1 MRRALL
7 TMLLGSVLL
16 VGRAGPRP
24 YAFGTPGADTL
35 RYASLSADPFTAVS
49 EETPRRGFFRRIV
62 DYFGQS
68 TEDRSREKKIDIT
81 FAGGP
86 SYSKTTQLGL
96 GLLAAGLYRF
106 DRQDTITPPSDI
118 SIFANVST
126 SGFFSFGVTGNTIF
140 RHNRQ
145 RLMYNISFSSSPR
158 DLWGFGYDAGRYNP
172 KTSYVE
178 QRYRI
183 NARYLHSV
191 VANAYAGVVFDFDHT
206 KGRKFDATG
215 LAYLNGENTRYT
227 ATGIG
232 VVAEYDSRDFIPN
245 PSRGVYLHIREI
257 YYPKGLGSCPGTLF
271 RTVCQANWYQQV
283 WRGGLLAFDL
293 YGEFNSDDA
302 PWPLLARLGSNE
314 RMRGY
319 YEGRYTDN
327 CLITGQV
334 ELRQHIWRRIG
345 GVAWVGA
352 GNVFPRINDF
362 RWSQT
367 LPNYGLGLR
376 WELKKRVNVRMD
388 YGLGRRTS
396 GFLLTLN
403 EAF

>member
-7 TMLLGSVLL
+7 TLLLGSALL
-16 VGRAGPRP
+16 VGRAEPRP
-24 YAFGTPGADTL
+24 YGASDADTL
-35 RYASLSADPFTAVS
+35 RYASLTNDPFVAVS
-49 EETPRRGFFRRIV
+49 SDRSKPNFFRRIV
-62 DYFGQS
+62 DYFGRS
-68 TEDRSREKKIDIT
+68 TEDRSREKPIDIT

-106 DRQDTITPPSDI
+106 DRQDTVTPPSDI

-145 RLMYNISFSSSPR
+145 RLMYNLSFSSSPR
-158 DLWGFGYDAGRYNP
+158 DLWGIGYDAGRHNS
-172 KTSYVE
+172 KTSYLE

-183 NARYLHSV
+183 HARYLHRV
-191 VANAYAGVVFDFDHT
+191 VENTYAGAVFDFDHT
-206 KGRKFDATG
+206 KGRKFDALG
-215 LAYLNGENTRYT
+215 LAYLRGEFSQYT

-245 PSRGVYLHIREI
+245 PSRGFYLHVREV
-257 YYPKGLGSCPGTLF
+257 YYPKGLGNCPNALW
-271 RTVCQANWYQQV
+271 RTICIANCYQQV
-283 WRGGLLAFDL
+283 WRGGLLAFDI
-293 YGEFNSDDA
+293 YGEFNSDNA
-302 PWPLLARLGSNE
+302 PWPMLARLGSNE

-319 YEGRYTDN
+319 YEGRYMDN

-334 ELRQHIWRRIG
+334 ELRQHIWRRFG

-352 GNVFPRINDF
+352 GNVFPNIDSF
-362 RWSQT
+362 RWTQT

-388 YGLGRRTS
+388 YGLGRDTS
-396 GFLLTLN
+396 GFLLSLN